1 MLAPDLSLSCL
12 IPGVCANPLSGLGR
26 SVGDGVANAAGSAV
40 IDAVGGAMSNA
51 ADWLVGHVMDLIS
64 RTTTP
69 NFGHR
74 WFREEAQP
82 MATVVAAVLL
92 PILMMASIGP
102 VLRQDGR
109 RLLRVWG
116 VGLPVAVLAGMAA
129 SQLAGIAL
137 SVTDSLCSVFLG
149 HQSRALA
156 GSFTKGMVGG
166 LASGLPIFV
175 EILLA
180 MLTLIGTIL
189 VWLELMVRDAA
200 VYVATFFMPLV
211 LVAYIWP
218 ATAHMAK
225 RGVEIMVS
233 LILSKFVIVASLS
246 LGLAAIS
253 GSGAD
258 ATVAGAGILLLA
270 GFAPFALMRLAPVVE
285 AAAIGHLEGMAHRP
299 GRAAGRAVT
308 AAAAAP
314 THPVTQMLMSRSGN
328 RSSAPATSASSVGVQ
343 FLREKAPD
351 VPAAAAARTGGG
363 GPIGGS
369 GA

>member
-12 IPGVCANPLSGLGR
+12 IPGVCSNPLSGLGQ
-26 SVGDGVANAAGSAV
+26 SVADGVANAAGSAV

-51 ADWLVGHVMDLIS
+51 ADWLVGHVMDLIN
-64 RTTTP
+64 RTTAP
-69 NFGHR
+69 NFGQP
-74 WFREEAQP
+74 WFRDEAQA
-82 MATVVAAVLL
+82 MTTVVTVVLL
-92 PILMMASIGP
+92 PILMVASIGP

-129 SQLAGIAL
+129 SQLAGTAL

-149 HQSRALA
+149 PHSRALA
-156 GSFTKGMVGG
+156 GNFTKAMVGG
-166 LASGLPIFV
+166 LASGPPIFV
-175 EILLA
+175 EILLS
-180 MLTLIGTIL
+180 MLTVIGTVL

-211 LVAYIWP
+211 LLAFIWP

-225 RGVEIMVS
+225 RGVEILVS

-246 LGLAAIS
+246 LGLAAFG

-258 ATVAGAGILLLA
+258 ATLAGAGILLLA

-285 AAAIGHLEGMAHRP
+285 AAAIGHLEGMSHRP
-299 GRAAGRAVT
+299 GRATGRAVT

-314 THPVTQMLMSRSGN
+314 THPVTQMIMSRFGN
-328 RSSAPATSASSVGVQ
+328 RSSAPGTSPSSVGAQ

-351 VPAAAAARTGGG
+351 VPVPVRAGAGT
-363 GPIGGS
+363 GPIGGP